1 MKNPRLIKRGIIII
15 SISILVIIGV
25 LTITFGKKQGLYP
38 DYSTYS
44 ANPAGFKA
52 LYLLTGQ
59 MGYDTERY
67 VRPSRFL
74 PQNALMV
81 VVNPFQSIID
91 SEIEQK
97 YLDSWVEK
105 GNILLIIDKLS
116 NIDDYDILKPLKENG
131 NKLENYSSFKK
142 GNGKVIYCSDLK
154 GLKNSNLDNMR
165 SGVDFINALDRE
177 GVNDILFNEYYHGF
191 GTRGVTISDLLGE
204 SGFLV
209 IIQVIIGI
217 VLLLIISARRF
228 GKPVPVMQVIKR
240 MENENLFALSN
251 LYIKSKSN
259 SIVLQANLQRMKK
272 DISRFLGSNTV
283 LDDEEIVRMS
293 NEYKFLSDMN
303 IQELLKACNY
313 HLDRGKIGLTRLHVL
328 IARIE
333 EVRKGII

>member
-1 MKNPRLIKRGIIII
+1 MKNPRLTKRASIIIFI
-15 SISILVIIGV
+15 TILVIIGV
-25 LTITFGKKQGLYP
+25 LTITFGKKQGIYP

-44 ANPAGFKA
+44 ANPEGFKA
-52 LYLLTGQ
+52 LYILTGQ
-59 MGYDTERY
+59 MGYDTSRY

-81 VVNPFQSIID
+81 VVNPFHSIIN
-91 SEIEQK
+91 SELEQK
-97 YLDSWVEK
+97 YLDRWVKK
-105 GNILLIIDKLS
+105 GNVLLIIDKPS
-116 NIDDYDILKPLKENG
+116 NIDDYNILKPLRKNENS
-131 NKLENYSSFKK
+131 LENYSSFKK
-142 GNGKVIYCSDLK
+142 GNGRVIYCSDLK
-154 GLKNSNLDNMR
+154 GLTNSKLDNMQ
-165 SGVDFINALDRE
+165 SGIDFINALDRQ

-191 GTRGVTISDLLGE
+191 GARGVTISDLLGE
-204 SGFLV
+204 AGFLV
-209 IIQVIIGI
+209 IIQVITGI
-217 VLLLIISARRF
+217 ILLLMISARRF

-259 SIVLQANLQRMKK
+259 SIVLQTNLQRMKK

-283 LDDEEIVRMS
+283 LDDDEIVIMS

-303 IQELLKACNY
+303 IKELLKACNY
-313 HLDRGKIGLTRLHVL
+313 HLDSGKIGLKRLHFL